1 MDKAT
6 LLNQEARECEII
18 SALERDQ
25 ARIDRLIAEEER
37 RRTRI
42 AERLS
47 MEIKRLQGMQRVSS

>member
-6 LLNQEARECEII
+6 FLNQEARECEII

-37 RRTRI
+37 RRNQIT
-42 AERLS
+42 ERLNV
-47 MEIKRLQGMQRVSS
+47 EIRRLQGMQRASS